1 MRKENQINLSIL
13 KMQSL
18 TDANGRQHPDSR
30 IWWVALW
37 EERLDRVDGEGER
50 HDGDCRRSPLEMM
63 MIVMMVVVV
72 VMVVMVMMDDQ
83 EGERHDGDCCRP
95 HHNALHPETH
105 ESQKSPKRDH
115 DVRVVCS
122 WRRRN

>member
-18 TDANGRQHPDSR
+18 TDTNGRQHPDSR

-50 HDGDCRRSPLEMM
+50 HDGDCRRSHLEMM

-72 VMVVMVMMDDQ
+72 VIVVMDDG
-83 EGERHDGDCCRP
+83 EGERHDGDCRRP
-95 HHNALHPETH
+95 HL
-105 ESQKSPKRDH
+105 KMMMI
-115 DVRVVCS
+115 VMMVVVVVMVA
-122 WRRRN
+122 RRWILVVGNW

>member
-50 HDGDCRRSPLEMM
+50 HDGLTTMHSTQRRMKAKNLPNVIMM
-63 MIVMMVVVV
+63 Y
-72 VMVVMVMMDDQ
+72 
-83 EGERHDGDCCRP
+83 
-95 HHNALHPETH
+95 A
-105 ESQKSPKRDH
+105 
-115 DVRVVCS
+115 
-122 WRRRN
+122 

>member
-1 MRKENQINLSIL
+1 
-13 KMQSL
+13 MQSL

-50 HDGDCRRSPLEMM
+50 HDGDGCRPHLEMM

-72 VMVVMVMMDDQ
+72 VMVMMVMMVVVVVMVLMVMMDDGLTTMHSTQ
-83 EGERHDGDCCRP
+83 
-95 HHNALHPETH
+95 
-105 ESQKSPKRDH
+105 
-115 DVRVVCS
+115 
-122 WRRRN
+122 RRMKAKNLPNVIMMYA

>member
-1 MRKENQINLSIL
+1 
-13 KMQSL
+13 MQSL

-50 HDGDCRRSPLEMM
+50 HDGDCRRPHLEMM

-72 VMVVMVMMDDQ
+72 VMVMMDYR
-83 EGERHDGDCCRP
+83 EGERHDGLTTMHSTQRRMKAK
-95 HHNALHPETH
+95 NL
-105 ESQKSPKRDH
+105 PK
-115 DVRVVCS
+115 VIMMYA
-122 WRRRN
+122 

>member
-1 MRKENQINLSIL
+1 
-13 KMQSL
+13 MQSL

-50 HDGDCRRSPLEMM
+50 HDGDGCRPHLEMM

-72 VMVVMVMMDDQ
+72 VI
-83 EGERHDGDCCRP
+83 
-95 HHNALHPETH
+95 
-105 ESQKSPKRDH
+105 
-115 DVRVVCS
+115 
-122 WRRRN
+122 W